1 MTDMEQNESVS
12 RLLRL
17 KRYEQPPP
25 GYFED
30 FLAEFQSRQ
39 RAEVIQ
45 RPLRAIV
52 WDRVVRFLA
61 PPSAPRLVMAA
72 SFAAVVFASALLVGP
87 ETQIPATASAPPEK
101 TSLSLAG
108 TAPLLPLP
116 KSSLR
121 PAKPLSTVQYILPA
135 RPVGYASNRSF

>member
-1 MTDMEQNESVS
+1 MESNESVS

-45 RPLRAIV
+45 RPLWAIA

-61 PPSAPRLVMAA
+61 PPAAPRLAMAA
-72 SFAAVVFASALLVGP
+72 SFAAVVLASTLLVGP
-87 ETQIPATASAPPEK
+87 EVQISPAAPKPTEK
-101 TSLSLAG
+101 ASLSLAG
-108 TAPLLPLP
+108 TAPLLLPLP
-116 KSSLR
+116 KASLR
-121 PAKPLSTVQYILPA
+121 PAKPLSTVQYVLPA

>member
-1 MTDMEQNESVS
+1 MEPNESVS

-45 RPLRAIV
+45 RPLWAIA
-52 WDRVVRFLA
+52 WDRVARFLA
-61 PPSAPRLVMAA
+61 PPTLPRLAMAG
-72 SFAAVVFASALLVGP
+72 SFAAVVLASTVLIEP
-87 ETQIPATASAPPEK
+87 EMEVASPMEKTSFSLAASAP
-101 TSLSLAG
+101 S
-108 TAPLLPLP
+108 LPLP
-116 KSSLR
+116 KTSLR
-121 PAKPLSTVQYILPA
+121 PARPLSSVQYVLPA
-135 RPVGYASNRSF
+135 NPVGYVSTRSF

>member
-1 MTDMEQNESVS
+1 MDHNESVS

-25 GYFED
+25 GYYED
-30 FLAEFQSRQ
+30 FLSEFQCRQ

-45 RPLRAIV
+45 RPLWAIAR
-52 WDRVVRFLA
+52 DRVLRFLT

-72 SFAAVVFASALLVGP
+72 SFAAVVLASTLLIGP
-87 ETQIPATASAPPEK
+87 EAQVSHLSGPDEK

-108 TAPLLPLP
+108 TAPSLPMP
-116 KSSLR
+116 KTSLR
-121 PAKPLSTVQYILPA
+121 PSKPVSSVQYVLPP
-135 RPVGYASNRSF
+135 RPVGYASARTF

>member
-1 MTDMEQNESVS
+1 MDHNESVS

-30 FLAEFQSRQ
+30 FLADFQCRQ

-45 RPLRAIV
+45 RPLWAIAR
-52 WDRVVRFLA
+52 DRVLGFLA

-72 SFAAVVFASALLVGP
+72 SFAAVVLASTLLVGP
-87 ETQIPATASAPPEK
+87 ETQVSPITSPAEK

-108 TAPLLPLP
+108 TAPSLPMP
-116 KSSLR
+116 KTSLR
-121 PAKPLSTVQYILPA
+121 PSKPVPSVQYVLPP
-135 RPVGYASNRSF
+135 RPVGYASARTF

>member
-1 MTDMEQNESVS
+1 MTHMDPNESVS

-30 FLAEFQSRQ
+30 FLSEFQCRQ

-45 RPLRAIV
+45 RPLWAIAR
-52 WDRVVRFLA
+52 DRILRFLA
-61 PPSAPRLVMAA
+61 PPSAPRLVVAA
-72 SFAAVVFASALLVGP
+72 SFASVVLASTLLVGP
-87 ETQIPATASAPPEK
+87 ETQVASSSDPAEK

-108 TAPLLPLP
+108 TAPSLPMP
-116 KSSLR
+116 KASLR
-121 PAKPLSTVQYILPA
+121 PAKPVSSVEYILPP
-135 RPVGYASNRSF
+135 RPVGYASARTF

>member
-1 MTDMEQNESVS
+1 MEPNESVS

-45 RPLRAIV
+45 RPLWAIA
-52 WDRVVRFLA
+52 WDRVARVLA
-61 PPSAPRLVMAA
+61 PPTVPRLAMAG
-72 SFAAVVFASALLVGP
+72 SFAAVVLASTLLLGP
-87 ETQIPATASAPPEK
+87 ETQVAPPVEMTRLNLAASAP
-101 TSLSLAG
+101 S
-108 TAPLLPLP
+108 LPLP
-116 KSSLR
+116 KTSLR
-121 PAKPLSTVQYILPA
+121 PARPLSSVQYVLPA
-135 RPVGYASNRSF
+135 NPVGYASSRSF